1 MSFFNLEMLLKKIQ
15 KISEQILLVIV
26 IVILIGVQL

>member
-1 MSFFNLEMLLKKIQ
+1 MLLKKIQ